1 MFGVID
7 YFLLL
12 CFSKYFYMDTSS
24 KPLDTLQD
32 IKKMMERSSRFI
44 SLSGWSGVGAGVCAL
59 IGAWLAHEKLSA
71 FAKLDVEGR
80 YYSVKS
86 LEYSLFVIALG
97 VLAGALVLAFTF
109 TYIRSKKTGVAIWG
123 TTARRLLWNTFL
135 PMAAGGVLILKMID
149 LNFYTL
155 IAPTC
160 LLFYGVALVNGS
172 KYTLGEIRYLG
183 YAQILLGMLNCS
195 LLHSGLILWT
205 IGFGILHIVYGL
217 VMWWKYERE

>member
-1 MFGVID
+1 
-7 YFLLL
+7 
-12 CFSKYFYMDTSS
+12 MDSSS

-59 IGAWLAHEKLSA
+59 IGAWMAHQKLNA
-71 FAKLDVEGR
+71 FTGLDVESR
-80 YYSVKS
+80 YYSVNN
-86 LEYSLFVIALG
+86 LEYNLFLIAAG
-97 VLAGALVLAFTF
+97 VLAGALILAFTF
-109 TYIRSKKTGVAIWG
+109 TYIRSKKTGVPIWG
-123 TTARRLLWNTFL
+123 TSARRLVWNTVL

-172 KYTLGEIRYLG
+172 KYTVGEIRYLG
-183 YAQILLGMLNCS
+183 YAQILLGIIGCW